1 MVVGTRRLTAKGSD
15 EEEEEDV
22 INGMIFGKKS
32 LSVLIC
38 STTFI

>member
-15 EEEEEDV
+15 EEEEEEEEDV

-32 LSVLIC
+32 LSV
-38 STTFI
+38 TYVF